1 MMADGNTG
9 DRGSRRRGLA
19 ASLCLAVLTV
29 ATIAAC
35 GDPAPIRV
43 GFIGGLSGRSADTG
57 EASRNAVQLAVD
69 EANRAGGIGGR
80 RLELLV
86 RDDADDPAVA
96 AQAVRDLHAEKV
108 VAIIGPNNSSIAEG
122 MLPVLNELKIVTI
135 SPTVS
140 SLAFAD
146 LDDHFFRINWTTRD
160 NARIYADHYIGRGIR
175 RIAAATDANNAVFS
189 ESWLREFRAVYEPL
203 GGEVVAHERFDAN
216 GARGY
221 SETVRTLIDSGAEAL
236 LLVANSVDAAQFAHQ
251 VRKLDSDIL
260 LVAAEWAASERLLI
274 LGGRAI
280 EGLELVQS
288 YDRNHASPGYL
299 RFRDAYITGFRQE
312 PGFSSVAAHDATT
325 VLFRALAL
333 GSDAGSLKDSLLGL
347 DSTPGLQQAVRF
359 NRYGDAQ
366 RQAFFVV
373 VRSGRFEGP

>member
-1 MMADGNTG
+1 MPNDTRG
-9 DRGSRRRGLA
+9 DRGIRWRAVAAALGLA
-19 ASLCLAVLTV
+19 VVT
-29 ATIAAC
+29 ATLAAC

-69 EANRAGGIGGR
+69 EANRSGGIGGR

-86 RDDADDPAVA
+86 RDDTDDPAVA
-96 AQAVRDLHAEKV
+96 AQAVRELHAEGV

-122 MLPVLNELKIVTI
+122 MLPVLNQLKLVTI

-160 NARIYADHYIGRGIR
+160 NARLYAEHYIGRGIR
-175 RIAAATDANNAVFS
+175 RIAATTDANNAVFS
-189 ESWLREFRAVYEPL
+189 ESWLREFRAAFEPV

-216 GARGY
+216 GPRGY
-221 SETVRTLIDSGAEAL
+221 SQTVQTLLDSRADAI

-251 VRKLDSDIL
+251 VRKLDRDIL
-260 LVAAEWAASERLLI
+260 LIAAEWAASERLLI

-288 YDRNHASPGYL
+288 YDRHDTSPAYQ
-299 RFRDAYITGFRQE
+299 RFREAYTAGFRHE
-312 PGFSSVAAHDATT
+312 PGFSSVAAHDAAT

-333 GSDAGSLKDSLLGL
+333 GSDGGSLKDALLGL
-347 DSTPGLQQAVRF
+347 DTTAGLQQPVRF

-373 VRSGRFEGP
+373 VRSGRFEGL

>member
-1 MMADGNTG
+1 MS
-9 DRGSRRRGLA
+9 RGTSERVGRRVSRWLA
-19 ASLCLAVLTV
+19 ALAVVLL
-29 ATIAAC
+29 AAC
-35 GDPAPIRV
+35 GDPAPIRI

-69 EANRAGGIGGR
+69 EANRSGGIGGR

-86 RDDADDPAVA
+86 RDDEDDPAVA
-96 AQAVRDLHAEKV
+96 ARAVRDLHAAGV
-108 VAIIGPNNSSIAEG
+108 AAIIGPNNSSIAAG
-122 MLPVLNELKIVTI
+122 MLPVLNELKVVTI

-146 LDDHFFRINWTTRD
+146 LDDHLFRINWTTRD
-160 NARIYADHYIGRGIR
+160 NARIYARHYIGRGIR
-175 RIAAATDANNAVFS
+175 RIAAATDANNAVFA
-189 ESWLREFRAVYEPL
+189 ESWLHEFRAEYEPA
-203 GGEVVAHERFDAN
+203 GGAVVAHERFDAG

-221 SETVRTLIDSGAEAL
+221 SQTVQTLLDSDPEAI
-236 LLVANSVDAAQFAHQ
+236 LLVANSVDAAQLAHQ
-251 VRKLDSDIL
+251 VRKLDRGIL

-274 LGGRAI
+274 LGGPAI

-288 YDRNHASPGYL
+288 YDRNDGSDGYR
-299 RFRDAYITGFRQE
+299 RFRTAYLASFQQE
-312 PGFSSVAAHDATT
+312 PGFSSVAAHDAAS

-333 GSDAGSLKDSLLGL
+333 GRDRGTLKDALLGL
-347 DSTPGLQQAVRF
+347 DPTPGLQQIIRF

-373 VRSGRFEGP
+373 VRSGRFERP